1 MVTGNKR
8 TSIAVM
14 LGWFVCLSITM
25 VTGNKRTSIA
35 VMLGR
40 FVCLSITM
48 VKSMIYLYMLD
59 L

>member
-25 VTGNKRTSIA
+25 V
-35 VMLGR
+35 
-40 FVCLSITM
+40 
-48 VKSMIYLYMLD
+48 KSMIYLYMLD